1 MLLERVDLSRK
12 SQHDEMMLVFQQ
24 KAMESRIVGLN
35 IGIE

>member
-24 KAMESRIVGLN
+24 KTMESRIVGWN
-35 IGIE
+35 IGID